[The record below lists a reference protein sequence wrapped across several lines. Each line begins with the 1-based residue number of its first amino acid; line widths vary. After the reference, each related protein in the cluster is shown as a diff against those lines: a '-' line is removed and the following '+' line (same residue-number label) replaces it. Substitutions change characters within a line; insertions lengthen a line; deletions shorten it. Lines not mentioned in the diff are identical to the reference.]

1 MKGFITKEEY
11 DSLPEELKKQ
21 LTVKTDDMLIYQ
33 IIKDAGGETT
43 LDGII
48 LEYYFRTGRIV
59 KRTAMV
65 ARLYKLRH
73 RDGVIDTDQKQKGV
87 YFLKGG

>member
-1 MKGFITKEEY
+1 MTKLLTKDEY

-21 LTVKTDDMLIYQ
+21 LTTKADDLLVYQ

-73 RDGVIDTDQKQKGV
+73 RDGVIDTDPKQKGV
-87 YFLKGG
+87 YFLKG